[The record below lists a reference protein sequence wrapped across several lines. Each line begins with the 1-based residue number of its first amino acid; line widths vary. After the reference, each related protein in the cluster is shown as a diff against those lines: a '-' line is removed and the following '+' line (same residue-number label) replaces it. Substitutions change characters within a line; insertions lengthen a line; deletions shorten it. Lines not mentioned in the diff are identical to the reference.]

1 MIVAGGG
8 VVLALYRVVPR
19 LIKLRLDRFMMFIC
33 TERII
38 IVE

>member
-8 VVLALYRVVPR
+8 VVLALYIVVPR
-19 LIKLRLDRFMMFIC
+19 LIKLRLDRLMMFIC